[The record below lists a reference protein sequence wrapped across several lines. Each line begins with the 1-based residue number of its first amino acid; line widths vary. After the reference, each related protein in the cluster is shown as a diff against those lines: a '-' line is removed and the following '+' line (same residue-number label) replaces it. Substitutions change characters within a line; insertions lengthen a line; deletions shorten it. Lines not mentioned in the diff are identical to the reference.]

1 MKENFNDILSKQKT
15 LIKEN
20 LNISFYKFKKFKK
33 YKFIFN
39 FKNEELIDLYLK
51 IMTKYMI
58 Y

>member
-39 FKNEELIDLYLK
+39 FKNEELI
-51 IMTKYMI
+51 
-58 Y
+58 